1 MSSTGPMSAQDLL
14 WLHMDRPTNLMIVDS
29 VVWFDSPVDWDLVR
43 STVAERLVARFP
55 VFRRV
60 PVADVGRNEAPHWV
74 DYAEF
79 DLDEHL
85 LRVTLPEPGDKAA
98 LEAYVS
104 ARRSEPLSRERP
116 PWEYHL
122 IDGFGGGSAMLLRTH
137 HAIADGIRLMQVA
150 LGLMDDA
157 TGGALMPPPSVG
169 RRSAAGAASQAN
181 ALSQEVGHLAWGAVS
196 GIGHVAAGAAG
207 GAARAVRHPVA
218 TTRAGTHEVMETVR
232 HGPRRAADIAELLAA
247 DRATLPD
254 LLVGRTPRTVWSGQ
268 PGVPK
273 VLSWSDPLPL
283 ELVREVGRATG
294 TTVNDV
300 LVTLLAEGL
309 HRWLAD
315 HDADPRVV
323 TVMVPVNLRPLDEA
337 LPPDLGNYFALI
349 YLPLPVGEAT
359 PRERLTKI
367 QTRLGQLKVS
377 HETALTFGLQRV
389 ISYTPAEVYTRL
401 VNHFAD
407 MAVGILTN
415 VPGPRHPMYLAG
427 HRVAGLT
434 GFAPSNGHQP
444 LTMTIVSYA
453 GNVTIGVS
461 ADAGLVPGSEAISA
475 VAGEALDALADDVG
489 VAG

>member
-1 MSSTGPMSAQDLL
+1 MTTSGPMSSQDLL

-29 VVWFDSPVDWDLVR
+29 VLWFDAPVDWELVR
-43 STVAERLVARFP
+43 STVSERLVERFP

-60 PVADVGRNEAPHWV
+60 PVTDTGRFEAPHWV
-74 DYAEF
+74 DHPGF

-85 LRVTLPEPGDKAA
+85 IHVTLPEPGDKAA
-98 LEAYVS
+98 LEAYAS
-104 ARRSEPLSRERP
+104 ARRCEPLPTDRP
-116 PWEYHL
+116 PWQYHL
-122 IDGFGGGSAMLLRTH
+122 IDGYGEGSAMVLRTH

-157 TGGALMPPPSVG
+157 SGGALMPPPAVG
-169 RRSAAGAASQAN
+169 RKSGVAAASQAQ
-181 ALSQEVGHLAWGAVS
+181 ALSSEVGHLARGAVA
-196 GIGHVAAGAAG
+196 GLGHVAGEAVG
-207 GAARAVRHPVA
+207 GTARAVRHPVD
-218 TTRAGTHEVMETVR
+218 TLRQ
-232 HGPRRAADIAELLAA
+232 GPRRAADVAELLSA

-254 LLVGRTPRTVWSGQ
+254 LLIGATPKTVWTGQ
-268 PGVPK
+268 PGIPK
-273 VLSWSDPLPL
+273 TLSWSDPLPL
-283 ELVREVGRATG
+283 EQVKEVGRVTG

-315 HDADPRVV
+315 HGADPGRI

-349 YLPLPVGEAT
+349 YLHLPVAHAT
-359 PRERLTKI
+359 PHERLMEVR
-367 QTRLGQLKVS
+367 TRLRQLKIS
-377 HETALTFGLQRV
+377 HETALTFGLQRA
-389 ISYTPAEVYTRL
+389 ISYAPAEVYTRL

-407 MAVGILTN
+407 MAMGILTN
-415 VPGPRHPMYLAG
+415 VPGPRDPMYLAG

-453 GNVTIGVS
+453 GAVTIGVA
-461 ADAGLVPGSEAISA
+461 ADAGLVPGSREICD
-475 VAGEALDALADDVG
+475 VAGDALDRLAAAVG
-489 VAG
+489 LAA